1 MSKLKPTM
9 PGKMESSQVI
19 DDVEA
24 VGTVGARSASTVS
37 TAHPVPPAAPPPIQR
52 WSARRK
58 REVVLCLLRGEP
70 IDAVSREFGVEVYR
84 LEAWRDKA
92 LAGLEAALRERD
104 GDPLQGELDTA
115 HKRLGQLSMEA
126 ELLREKIARMEG
138 SRPTVRRRSRR

>member
-1 MSKLKPTM
+1 MSAA
-9 PGKMESSQVI
+9 G
-19 DDVEA
+19 
-24 VGTVGARSASTVS
+24 GADRCGL
-37 TAHPVPPAAPPPIQR
+37 PPAALPEGP
-52 WSARRK
+52 
-58 REVVLCLLRGEP
+58 
-70 IDAVSREFGVEVYR
+70 REFGVEVYR

-115 HKRLGQLSMEA
+115 HKRIGELSMEA